1 MKPLAVR
8 TGIAL
13 ILTGV
18 VLFVGSLTAVGEAQ
32 SWDRADAFAAQS
44 SEPVHRLGLILG
56 VLGVAALIATSPAL
70 VAFTYRTR
78 GFATAVAGWIGFAFG
93 MSLFLMVY
101 GLVTI
106 ALPAL
111 AELAARGDVS
121 PQRVVDQFVRQPAI
135 LLGFL
140 GANAAYL
147 SWAVLGAGLARSGHW
162 GAWTGWTSVAGALAG
177 WLGFL
182 HVPIFQSI
190 GGPAWAVSILLL
202 GVQVVRSDLR
212 DR

>member
-8 TGIAL
+8 AGIAL
-13 ILTGV
+13 ILTGA
-18 VLFVGSLTAVGEAQ
+18 VLFAGSLTAVGEAQ

-56 VLGVAALIATSPAL
+56 VLGVAALLTVSPAL
-70 VAFTYRTR
+70 VALTYRTR
-78 GFATAVAGWIGFAFG
+78 GFAAALAGWVGFAFG
-93 MSLFLMVY
+93 MALFLTVF
-101 GLVTI
+101 GLTTI

-111 AELAARGDVS
+111 AELAARGAVS
-121 PQRVVDQFVRQPAI
+121 PQQVVDQFVRQPGI

-147 SWAVLGAGLARSGHW
+147 SWATLGVGLAQSGRW
-162 GAWTGWTSVAGALAG
+162 SPWTGWSTVAGAVAG
-177 WLGFL
+177 WLAFL

-212 DR
+212 ER